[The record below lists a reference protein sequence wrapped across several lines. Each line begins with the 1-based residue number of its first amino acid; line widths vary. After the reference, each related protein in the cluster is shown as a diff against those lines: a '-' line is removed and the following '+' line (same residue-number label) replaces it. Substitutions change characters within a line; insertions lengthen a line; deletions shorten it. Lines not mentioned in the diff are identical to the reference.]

1 MTHDMAR
8 PADTG
13 RPIGGGGQR
22 PLAWFLG
29 VVALSVLLIA
39 AFPVVWV
46 LRATASGTESP
57 TVEIRDQA
65 GVVQTEPLAE
75 DLAGIDFHV
84 PVHLA
89 VLTVGDV
96 PTGTLNDA
104 VLEVARTQPTDVA
117 WIDPDDANYW
127 ADGLVILAVAPD
139 QRLVGTYFG
148 EDVAVS
154 LDAQAAIQDAMK
166 DDFRAADWA
175 GGLVEG
181 ARTAAALVARPVW
194 ATAGMSVLAGV
205 LSALGLGIGGW
216 LGLRGRTTRRRFEEA
231 RTAYGHVT
239 RDYDATEIAAG
250 TIPTDNY
257 YGAQVM
263 ARFADFSSAYHAL
276 TRSFMDLG
284 APSGATWYT
293 GATRRVVD
301 DLRSRATELDGLDD
315 TILHANDLLTRTSR
329 WRDAWEAE
337 QGLVREDLASLESLA
352 DEVAASQRRSAGFVE
367 TGSARTFARDA
378 ERELDIMTGR
388 LEDGAATPVDALAEL
403 DVLSDRIRQQATGLI
418 RSALD
423 ADDSAEG
430 RLRRESYA
438 EQSDRTPAAYTGW
451 WDDPSG
457 GRHAYDPASTIRVH
471 TGSAGWDASAWW
483 ARPGVW
489 GKNSTDWTDARAADG
504 TPTVDGASAPR
515 GGDSSWSGSGS
526 SSSFTPV
533 SALVVG
539 YSSAVSAA
547 SASGSGGSGGSSGGY
562 GGGGFSGSG
571 SSSSF

>member
-8 PADTG
+8 HADTG
-13 RPIGGGGQR
+13 RPIGGGGRR

-194 ATAGMSVLAGV
+194 ATTGMSVLAGF
-205 LSALGLGIGGW
+205 LSALGLGTGGW

-231 RTAYGHVT
+231 RTAYSHVT

-263 ARFADFSSAYHAL
+263 ARFADFSSGYHAL
-276 TRSFMDLG
+276 TRSFTDLG
-284 APSGATWYT
+284 TPSGATWYT
-293 GATRRVVD
+293 GATRRAVD
-301 DLRSRATELDGLDD
+301 DLRARATELDGLDD

-337 QGLVREDLASLESLA
+337 QGPVREDIASLETLA
-352 DEVAASQRRSAGFVE
+352 DEVSASQHRSTGLVE
-367 TGSARTFARDA
+367 TESTRVFAREAANQLDA
-378 ERELDIMTGR
+378 MTLHLENATLD
-388 LEDGAATPVDALAEL
+388 PVDALKGLDEL
-403 DVLSDRIRQQATGLI
+403 TDGIRHQANRLVH
-418 RSALD
+418 SALG
-423 ADDSAEG
+423 ADDSDQG
-430 RLRRESYA
+430 RRRREIYDH
-438 EQSDRTPAAYTGW
+438 EVPGTDPVLYNGHWTDPA
-451 WDDPSG
+451 
-457 GRHAYDPASTIRVH
+457 GRWRLYDPASTIRVH

-483 ARPGVW
+483 ARPGIW
-489 GKNSTDWTDARAADG
+489 GKNSTDWSDARAADG
-504 TPTVDGASAPR
+504 TPTVDGAR
-515 GGDSSWSGSGS
+515 GGSWSGSGS

-539 YSSAVSAA
+539 YTHASSAA
-547 SASGSGGSGGSSGGY
+547 SSSGSDGSGGSGGSSGGY
-562 GGGGFSGSG
+562 SGGGGFSGSG